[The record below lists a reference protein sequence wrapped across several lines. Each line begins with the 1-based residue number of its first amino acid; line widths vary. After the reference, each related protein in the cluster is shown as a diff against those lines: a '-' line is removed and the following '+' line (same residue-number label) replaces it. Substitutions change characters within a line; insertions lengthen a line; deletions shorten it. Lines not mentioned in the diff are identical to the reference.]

1 MPPTPKPEG
10 RRRQRDPQCRS
21 AQEEAEPL
29 NDPKQAH
36 LVAAGSGRVGPSWA
50 EGRGGLSGVGEGLGM
65 QWGRVGPVR
74 AEWGRVGPS
83 RAG

>member
-1 MPPTPKPEG
+1 MVGVGGVALGGVVGAPSMILNPTQPHSAPPPMPPTPKPEG

-36 LVAAGSGRVGPSWA
+36 LVAAGSGRVGPS
-50 EGRGGLSGVGEGLGM
+50 
-65 QWGRVGPVR
+65 RVG
-74 AEWGRVGPS
+74 
-83 RAG
+83 